1 MTGHHQQRE
10 KPVLPQ
16 ERTPLSFSLRTIVQC
31 LLWVFV
37 FSQPWDTI
45 TLAGVGALSR
55 VIGLLTLAAA
65 LVTVGLERRFGK
77 PNSVFWLTAAY
88 VAVTGLSFFWTV
100 APDLTTARSWTYIQ
114 MLGSIWILQEF
125 ARTRE
130 EQESLFLAYCVGSF
144 IPIVNL
150 FNNFRQGIWIG
161 AYVERYSSGGPFRLN
176 ADNLGLTLVIA
187 LSMAWYLAQ
196 RRGGLSRVI
205 AAIYLVVGPVG
216 VLLTGTRGAFLAG
229 LVPLAMGPL
238 ARTRPSARSI
248 LGITVLLAVMIAA
261 AAAIVPESIWTRIS
275 TIQSEVMNGG
285 SMSGRLEIWTHG
297 TQAFVQRPFLGYGI
311 AAFGLATGTP
321 RDAPHNIALGVLV
334 EQGIVGFVVFV
345 ALLLACAAKILRLPP
360 PERKIWTALM
370 LSWLIGALS
379 LNFEETKVTWLLFGL
394 LAGLSSGL
402 ASADRSHSSTA
413 REDLNVARRR
423 SAVLRP
429 RPTEGMAHMSHN
441 Y

>member
-1 MTGHHQQRE
+1 MTGRHQQRE
-10 KPVLPQ
+10 KPFLPQ
-16 ERTPLSFSLRTIVQC
+16 EHAWSFSLRTVVRC
-31 LLWVFV
+31 LLWLFV

-45 TLAGVGALSR
+45 TLVSVGALSR

-65 LVTVGLERRFGK
+65 LLTVSLERRFGK
-77 PNSVFWLTAAY
+77 PNSIFWLAAAY
-88 VAVTGLSFFWTV
+88 ITVTGLSFLWTV
-100 APDLTTARSWTYIQ
+100 APDLTAARTWTYIQ

-130 EQESLFLAYCVGSF
+130 EQESLFLAYCVGAF
-144 IPIVNL
+144 IPIANL
-150 FNNFRQGIWIG
+150 LNNFRQGIWIG

-187 LSMAWYLAQ
+187 LSMAWYVAS

-205 AAIYLVVGPVG
+205 AAVYLVFGPVG

-238 ARTRPSARSI
+238 ARARQSARSI
-248 LGITVLLAVMIAA
+248 LAVTVLLAVMITAA
-261 AAAIVPESIWTRIS
+261 ATIVPGSIWTRIS

-285 SMSGRLEIWTHG
+285 NMSGRLQIWTRG
-297 TQAFVQRPFLGYGI
+297 TQAFMQRPFLGYGI
-311 AAFGLATGTP
+311 AAFGPATGT

-334 EQGIVGFVVFV
+334 EQGIVGFLVFA
-345 ALLLACAAKILRLPP
+345 ALLLACAAKIVRLPP

-402 ASADRSHSSTA
+402 ASTDRSHSSTA
-413 REDLNVARRR
+413 REDLNVARRP
-423 SAVLRP
+423 AVLRP
-429 RPTEGMAHMSHN
+429 RPT
-441 Y
+441 